1 MPGLR
6 ECPTCG
12 ERSPDQFRFCGYC
25 GMAFDEAPSIVQIR
39 RTVTIVYSDLQGSTE
54 LGEKLDYEALREV
67 VALYY
72 GAMRTPLEGH
82 GGSLEKF
89 VGDAVIGV
97 FGLPHAH
104 EDDAL
109 RAVRAAAA
117 MTDALEE
124 LNETLERRFGVR
136 LVSRTGVNTGE
147 VVTGKPEAGQR
158 VIVGDAVNTAARLE
172 AAAPPMGVLMGE

>member
-12 ERSPDQFRFCGYC
+12 EASPDQFGFCGYC
-25 GMAFDEAPSIVQIR
+25 GPAFDGAPSIAQVR

-54 LGEKLDYEALREV
+54 LGEKLEYEALREV

-72 GAMRTPLEGH
+72 EAMRAPLEGH

-109 RAVRAAAA
+109 RAVRAALIIRDR
-117 MTDALEE
+117 TE
-124 LNETLERRFGVR
+124 LLGEQLGQAVDLGVR
-136 LVSRTGVNTGE
+136 V
-147 VVTGKPEAGQR
+147 
-158 VIVGDAVNTAARLE
+158 
-172 AAAPPMGVLMGE
+172 